1 LSLLEPALEDSH
13 FELRRK
19 KENTL
24 HYKPLKQLFR
34 IIRTIVKTEEADG
47 LFCSQASLAKEVTPD

>member
-1 LSLLEPALEDSH
+1 MTE
-13 FELRRK
+13 

-24 HYKPLKQLFR
+24 HYKPLKQLFS

>member
-1 LSLLEPALEDSH
+1 LSYDE
-13 FELRRK
+13 K

>member
-1 LSLLEPALEDSH
+1 MTG
-13 FELRRK
+13 

-24 HYKPLKQLFR
+24 HYEPLKQLFR
-34 IIRTIVKTEEADG
+34 IVMTIVKTEGADE

>member
-1 LSLLEPALEDSH
+1 MTG
-13 FELRRK
+13 

-24 HYKPLKQLFR
+24 HYEPLKQQFH
-34 IIRTIVKTEEADG
+34 IFRTIVKTEGADG